1 MAYATSDD
9 FIAAFGE
16 AEWLQLTDR
25 DLDDSPDAGVAAAA
39 FGAASDLIDGYARGI
54 YQVPLSPV
62 DPIIRQIALD
72 LSRWFLSGNMAT
84 DRISEGRA
92 NAMKTLSD
100 IASQRLLLTSLRISE
115 GGAPGI
121 AYSTPSTGFTI
132 PNVLTA
138 Y

>member
-1 MAYATSDD
+1 MSYATSDD
-9 FIAAFGE
+9 FIAAFGD

>member
-16 AEWLQLTDR
+16 SEWLQLTDR

-62 DPIIRQIALD
+62 DPIIKQIALD
-72 LSRWFLSGNMAT
+72 LSRWFLSGNMTT
-84 DRISEGRA
+84 DRVSEGRA
-92 NAMKTLSD
+92 NAMKTLTD

-121 AYSTPSTGFTI
+121 AYSTPSAGFTI
-132 PNVLTA
+132 PTVLTA